1 MMNIRNELLTAWM
14 LYTKEEADMN
24 KMKTQYSGCDISNK
38 FGVSGPTGSLRLE
51 SINEDDLSRK
61 GYGRRRKR
69 K

>member
-38 FGVSGPTGSLRLE
+38 FRVSGPRGH
-51 SINEDDLSRK
+51 
-61 GYGRRRKR
+61 
-69 K
+69 